1 MASYLFHDS
10 EVFSSSSS
18 ENEGSEFEASI
29 EQLRGTAARRP
40 SFLFPDEV
48 EAEEEERVE
57 PPRGFFEE
65 FEVPLEQRRQIPGCG
80 INHHEIF
87 DESAI
92 SAETVPIQ
100 PKPANFEV
108 EYLFDQFDH
117 DSSASAMVG
126 ARNFIESHFQQR
138 QYSVPQRDRQP
149 RRFRMPPGFATYD
162 RNGIQYPL
170 SPLSTSSSSSSSS
183 GSEDE
188 GFPGNL
194 RTLPSSTFMS
204 TQDDAISSLPQLI
217 IIHRILPN
225 KNLPTP
231 ESSPMHSFDNAFQP
245 LHASTFVNR
254 ASLSEPDFTD
264 YVSLSRTITCI

>member
-1 MASYLFHDS
+1 
-10 EVFSSSSS
+10 VFSSSSS
-18 ENEGSEFEASI
+18 ENEGSEFEAKYRTTTRNGSPKTI
-29 EQLRGTAARRP
+29 IP
-40 SFLFPDEV
+40 FPDEV

-92 SAETVPIQ
+92 SAETAPF
-100 PKPANFEV
+100 NRSRLTFRWRT
-108 EYLFDQFDH
+108 
-117 DSSASAMVG
+117 SAVFSTS
-126 ARNFIESHFQQR
+126 E
-138 QYSVPQRDRQP
+138 DRQP

-204 TQDDAISSLPQLI
+204 TPRRRISSLPQLI

-225 KNLPTP
+225 KNLPIPP
-231 ESSPMHSFDNAFQP
+231 ESSPMHSFENAFQP
-245 LHASTFVNR
+245 LHASTFCEPSQPVR
-254 ASLSEPDFTD
+254 ARFH
-264 YVSLSRTITCI
+264 